1 MKRETEIV
9 KQLVN
14 KGLIIVSGLA
24 KGCDTVAHK
33 VCLEEYG
40 KTIAILST
48 PIDRV
53 YPATNKLLAKE
64 IVNRNG
70 LLLSEYYK
78 EPYNRNEAI
87 KRLIDRDRLQAMFA
101 KAVILIASYQ
111 YGKGD
116 SGSRHAMEAA
126 KKFAVERYVM
136 FNLKTDNINIKFGLN
151 REYLLNTNDS
161 INILQQSSIEYIKF
175 LENKDLIKN
184 KSDMLIEQL
193 SIF

>member
-1 MKRETEIV
+1 M
-9 KQLVN
+9 
-14 KGLIIVSGLA
+14 
-24 KGCDTVAHK
+24 
-33 VCLEEYG
+33 EEYG